1 MAYEHTNG
9 KGVKYYL
16 HKSEVTLR
24 GGKPQTI
31 YLVTNQENCGKCT
44 TCHHTAYRVVRENP
58 RNGFVTLKK
67 K

>member
-9 KGVKYYL
+9 KGIKYYL

-31 YLVTNQENCGKCT
+31 YFFTKDENGILHVSFEGKEYT
-44 TCHHTAYRVVRENP
+44 VDSSKLN
-58 RNGFVTLKK
+58 K
-67 K
+67 